1 VARRKTRAQVAPVT
15 WRDGVHLTG
24 TPIWCDARR
33 RRDVCFVSS
42 ASRSPFILERVP
54 TGRAGASRV
63 GAGHGQLI
71 ATPETL
77 ALIGAKGQLGVPVH
91 RPFTLGTLRLELI
104 PSGRGLGGAALHV
117 DAGDHS
123 VLYAGEI
130 RKAGVRAAD
139 AVVVASPVPDG
150 VEPPPDAAER
160 LVAWVRAHTAAVIG
174 VESVIDGIEIAS
186 VLRDH
191 GLVVSGT
198 KSLRDAAARAG
209 LDAIPAKGDVLVKVD
224 GDRARLP
231 AGHALQTLSAR
242 TWPFVASDKEL
253 LRWIGQTR
261 ARDVFVTG
269 AGAERIAS
277 ELGHG
282 ARVLGPPRQMSLFR

>member
-33 RRDVCFVSS
+33 RRDVCFVS
-42 ASRSPFILERVP
+42 
-54 TGRAGASRV
+54 GASRV

-130 RKAGVRAAD
+130 RKADVRAAD

-150 VEPPPDAAER
+150 VEPPADAAER
-160 LVAWVRAHTAAVIG
+160 LVAWVRAHTAPVVG
-174 VESVIDGIEIAS
+174 VDSVIDGIEIAGA
-186 VLRDH
+186 LRDH
-191 GLVVSGT
+191 GLVVSGS
-198 KSLRDAAARAG
+198 KSLRDAATRAG
-209 LDAIPAKGDVLVKVD
+209 LAAIPAKGDVLVKVE

-231 AGHALQTLSAR
+231 AGHALQHLTAR

-261 ARDVFVTG
+261 ADKVFVTG
-269 AGAERIAS
+269 PGAERIV
-277 ELGHG
+277 EQLGNG
-282 ARVLGPPRQMSLFR
+282 ARALGPPRQMSLFR

>member
-1 VARRKTRAQVAPVT
+1 MT

-42 ASRSPFILERVP
+42 AA
-54 TGRAGASRV
+54 GRPGAGAS
-63 GAGHGQLI
+63 HGQLI

-77 ALIGAKGQLGVPVH
+77 ALLGAKGQLGVPVH
-91 RPFTLGTLRLELI
+91 RPFTLGTLRLELL

-117 DAGDHS
+117 DAGTHS

-130 RKAGVRAAD
+130 RKADVRAAD
-139 AVVVASPVPDG
+139 AVVVASPLAED

-160 LVAWVRAHTAAVIG
+160 LVAWVRAQAAPVIE
-174 VESVIDGIEIAS
+174 VASVIDGIAIAP

-191 GLVVSGT
+191 GFVICGS
-198 KSLRDAAARAG
+198 KSLRDAAARAS
-209 LDAIPAKGDVLVKVD
+209 LDAIPARGHVLIQVD

-231 AGHALQTLSAR
+231 AGHTIHRVTPA
-242 TWPFVASDKEL
+242 TWPLVATDREL
-253 LRWIGQTR
+253 VRWIAHTR
-261 ARDVFVTG
+261 ATHVYVTG

-277 ELGHG
+277 ELGPR
-282 ARVLGPPRQMSLFR
+282 ARVLGPPHQMSLFR

>member
-33 RRDVCFVSS
+33 RRDVCFVS
-42 ASRSPFILERVP
+42 
-54 TGRAGASRV
+54 GATRL

-71 ATPETL
+71 ATPQTL

-130 RKAGVRAAD
+130 RKADVRAAD

-150 VEPPPDAAER
+150 VEPPPDAVER
-160 LVAWVRAHTAAVIG
+160 LVAWVRAHTAPVVD
-174 VESVIDGIEIAS
+174 VESVIDGIEIAG

-191 GLVVSGT
+191 GFVVSGS

-231 AGHALQTLSAR
+231 AGHALQRLTAR
-242 TWPFVASDKEL
+242 TWPFVATDKEL

-277 ELGHG
+277 ELGAG

>member
-54 TGRAGASRV
+54 AGRAGASRV

-261 ARDVFVTG
+261 ARDVFITG
-269 AGAERIAS
+269 AGAERIAL
-277 ELGHG
+277 ELGDG

>member
-1 VARRKTRAQVAPVT
+1 VARRKARTAHVAPVT

-42 ASRSPFILERVP
+42 AE
-54 TGRAGASRV
+54 RV

-104 PSGRGLGGAALHV
+104 PSGRGIGAAALHV

-123 VLYAGEI
+123 VLYAGAV
-130 RKAGVRAAD
+130 RNADVRAAD

-160 LVAWVRAHTAAVIG
+160 LVAWVRGHKAPVVG
-174 VESVIDGIEIAS
+174 VDSVIDGIEVAS

-191 GLVVSGT
+191 GLVVSGS
-198 KSLRDAAARAG
+198 KSLRDAATRAG
-209 LDAIPAKGDVLVKVD
+209 LAEIPAKGEVLVRVE

-231 AGHALQTLSAR
+231 AGHALQRVSAR
-242 TWPFVASDKEL
+242 TWPFVASDREL
-253 LRWIGQTR
+253 LRWIAQTR
-261 ARDVFVTG
+261 AKHVFVTG
-269 AGAERIAS
+269 AGAERIVA
-277 ELGHG
+277 ELGDG

>member
-261 ARDVFVTG
+261 ARDVFITG
-269 AGAERIAS
+269 AGAERIAL
-277 ELGHG
+277 ELGDG

>member
-1 VARRKTRAQVAPVT
+1 
-15 WRDGVHLTG
+15 
-24 TPIWCDARR
+24 
-33 RRDVCFVSS
+33 VCFVSS
-42 ASRSPFILERVP
+42 AE
-54 TGRAGASRV
+54 RV

-77 ALIGAKGQLGVPVH
+77 ALIGAKGQLGVPLH

-104 PSGRGLGGAALHV
+104 PSGRGIGAAALHV

-123 VLYAGEI
+123 VLYAGAV
-130 RKAGVRAAD
+130 RKADVRAAD

-160 LVAWVRAHTAAVIG
+160 LVAWVRGNKAPVVG
-174 VESVIDGIEIAS
+174 VESVIDGIEVAS

-191 GLVVSGT
+191 GLVVSGS
-198 KSLRDAAARAG
+198 KSLRDAATRAG
-209 LDAIPAKGDVLVKVD
+209 LDEIPAKGDVLVKVE

-231 AGHALQTLSAR
+231 AGHALQRVSAR
-242 TWPFVASDKEL
+242 TWPFAATDREL
-253 LRWIGQTR
+253 LRWIAQTR
-261 ARDVFVTG
+261 AKDVFVTG
-269 AGAERIAS
+269 AGAERIAQQ
-277 ELGHG
+277 LGDG